1 MEKAEI
7 REMILAFV
15 SEEILRDFGL
25 KEGEEVNWCG
35 YMNTCEIR
43 PFSIDSLEAFIFIHC
58 RRWKEKNGRE
68 SFFNTYNHAIEEIKR
83 APKFAATI

>member
-25 KEGEEVNWCG
+25 KEGEEVN
-35 YMNTCEIR
+35 
-43 PFSIDSLEAFIFIHC
+43 
-58 RRWKEKNGRE
+58 
-68 SFFNTYNHAIEEIKR
+68 
-83 APKFAATI
+83 